1 MFVILLGFQYILD
14 LIKKQNNK
22 IDNLAGSLATFETID
37 NVKDRIKK
45 ANDKNKKFTEDEIG
59 KLNNKM
65 KDLEMNTSKKLNTF

>member
-37 NVKDRIKK
+37 NVKDHIKK
-45 ANDKNKKFTEDEIG
+45 ANDKNKKFTED
-59 KLNNKM
+59 
-65 KDLEMNTSKKLNTF
+65 